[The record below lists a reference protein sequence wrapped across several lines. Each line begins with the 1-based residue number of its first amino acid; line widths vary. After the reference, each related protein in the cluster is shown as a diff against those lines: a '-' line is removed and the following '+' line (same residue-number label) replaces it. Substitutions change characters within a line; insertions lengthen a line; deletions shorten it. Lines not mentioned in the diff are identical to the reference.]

1 MRLLVCM
8 GLLLWLV
15 RAVLPVGYM
24 PDRDALRQG
33 SLSLIFCSAEGHGD
47 PAARTAWYQRE
58 GHALPGLLDSGDEN
72 PAADNPA
79 CPFAL
84 LAGAGPLPSPQALPG
99 PIIRLALAPLPI
111 LELPAVAPVPAGPPL
126 GSRAP
131 PALAVSA

>member
-15 RAVLPVGYM
+15 RATLPAGYM

-33 SLSLIFCSAEGHGD
+33 SLSLIFCSADGHGD
-47 PAARTAWYQRE
+47 PAARTAWYERE
-58 GHALPGLLDSGDEN
+58 GYALPGLLDSGDDS
-72 PAADNPA
+72 PSTGDSV

-84 LAGAGPLPSPQALPG
+84 LAGFVPLPSPQALPG
-99 PIIRLALAPLPI
+99 PAIRPALATAPPFG
-111 LELPAVAPVPAGPPL
+111 LPAITQAPAGPPL

-131 PALAVSA
+131 PALLISA